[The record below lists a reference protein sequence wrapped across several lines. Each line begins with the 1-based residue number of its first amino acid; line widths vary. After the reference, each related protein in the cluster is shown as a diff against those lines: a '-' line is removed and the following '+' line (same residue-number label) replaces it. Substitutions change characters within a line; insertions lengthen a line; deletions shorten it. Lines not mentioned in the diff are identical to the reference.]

1 MNRKTII
8 LFIGLMLVL
17 LSGCS
22 KDYSGVKNNTTGTT
36 TPLTIEN
43 YYNEEQKKLVDLI
56 YGNWICETEGARIEV
71 YDRGE
76 SYYHYYIN
84 ISSDKNVH
92 IYGEQLYNAPI
103 FNIDDEITHWY
114 TLSKEEYPSDTET
127 AIWMSS
133 RDGEFDYEMLFIVDK
148 EGKYIKRKFI
158 SGDSKW
164 YYFYPSENE

>member
-1 MNRKTII
+1 MRVNRKTII
-8 LFIGLMLVL
+8 LFLVLVL

-22 KDYSGVKNNTTGTT
+22 KEDSGVKNNTTETT
-36 TPLTIEN
+36 TPLTIDN
-43 YYNEEQKKLVDLI
+43 YYNEEQKKLINLI
-56 YGNWICETEGARIEV
+56 YGEWICETGSARIIV
-71 YDRGE
+71 YNRGE
-76 SYYHYYIN
+76 SYYHYYVDIV
-84 ISSDKNVH
+84 SDKNVH
-92 IYGEQLYNAPI
+92 MYGEQLNFAPI
-103 FNIDDEITHWY
+103 FNIDDEIPHWY